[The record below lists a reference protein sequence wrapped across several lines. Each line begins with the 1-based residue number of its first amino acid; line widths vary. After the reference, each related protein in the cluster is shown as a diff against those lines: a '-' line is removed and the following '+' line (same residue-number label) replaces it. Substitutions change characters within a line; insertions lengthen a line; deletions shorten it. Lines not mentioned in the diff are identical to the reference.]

1 VTTGRFKRHRI
12 VILQD
17 AIKMAKGPAWRHR
30 RQTMNRLFATITRLA
45 RIAVPIFV
53 LCVASSLWAQTLQI
67 TSPANRSMVS
77 PGQRLKVTVVES
89 PSGAFRY
96 VSVAG
101 QNPIGF
107 GPGAK
112 APPYELSVQ
121 IPARIS
127 PRLYALTAVGIIT
140 PGHPIFSTPIMID
153 VERPDAPMSLDAEPG
168 QLWLGIGGVGIIRV
182 IGRFSDDPD
191 IDLTQST
198 LTEYSSSALDVAT
211 VDKYGRVT
219 GVAPGSALIT
229 TTNRGTTVV
238 VPITVAKR

>member
-1 VTTGRFKRHRI
+1 
-12 VILQD
+12 
-17 AIKMAKGPAWRHR
+17 
-30 RQTMNRLFATITRLA
+30 MNRLLTLATRPRCFPALLLA
-45 RIAVPIFV
+45 LCAPVVP
-53 LCVASSLWAQTLQI
+53 LQAQTLRI
-67 TSPANRSMVS
+67 TSPENRSMVS
-77 PGQRLKVTVVES
+77 PGQKLKVTVSES

-96 VSVAG
+96 VAVAG

-140 PGHPIFSTPIMID
+140 PGHPIFSTPVMID
-153 VERPDAPMSLDAEPG
+153 VERPDAPVRLDAEPS
-168 QLWLGIGGVGIIRV
+168 QLDLRIGVVGYIRV

-191 IDLTQST
+191 VDLTQST
-198 LTEYSSSALDVAT
+198 LTEYRSSALDVAT

-219 GVAPGSALIT
+219 GAAPGSAMIT
-229 TTNRGTTVV
+229 ITNRGTTVV
-238 VPITVAKR
+238 VPITVTRRRES